1 MSEELLLV
9 TMNEYKAGQIVNVD
23 GQRFRVVRV
32 IRWTGTV
39 ARLEIEAI
47 PEDVAHA

>member
-1 MSEELLLV
+1 MSEELLLL
-9 TMNEYKAGQIVNVD
+9 TLNEYEAGQIINVD

-39 ARLEIEAI
+39 ARLEIEPVIDDDA
-47 PEDVAHA
+47 